1 MIKMK
6 TEEQIKDKIK
16 EIKKDR
22 DNHEFFKFHK
32 SGQID
37 ILRWVLK

>member
-1 MIKMK
+1 
-6 TEEQIKDKIK
+6 QIKDKIK

-22 DNHEFFKFHK
+22 DNHEYHEFFKFHK
-32 SGQID
+32 SGEID